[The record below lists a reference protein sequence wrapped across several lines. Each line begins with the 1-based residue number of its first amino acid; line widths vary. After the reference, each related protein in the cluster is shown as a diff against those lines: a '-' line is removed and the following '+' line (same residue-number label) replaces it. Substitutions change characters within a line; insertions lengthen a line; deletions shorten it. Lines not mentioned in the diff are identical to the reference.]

1 MRLPMVISVGAA
13 VAVAFVS
20 SIQADT
26 FPVTTTAE
34 SGPGSLKQ
42 AILDAN
48 GHGGADVI
56 SFNISGAG
64 VHTITPSFANQLPPI
79 TDSVTIDGSTQP
91 GFAGTPLIE
100 ISGAIVTNNGN
111 ALVIAAGAPLT
122 TIRSLVINH
131 GWSSGILL
139 QASNCVI
146 EACFIGTDPTGTSA
160 SGNTIGVGTNFG
172 NVVTGC
178 RIGGTAATARNL
190 ISGNS
195 TGILLNSG
203 ATNNLVQGNFI
214 GTDISGDNS
223 LANAVGVDLRDSNN
237 TVGGNSIAARNIIA
251 GGNNGSMGVS
261 VSNASASVIQGNFI
275 GTDRTGTKAFSFSDG
290 IFLSSGATNTQIGGL
305 TSTPGIPPG
314 NVISGARAGGGSGHG
329 IVVAIGVSFNI
340 IQGNL
345 IGTDATGTKALG
357 NGVDGIQIS
366 GMNNTVGGGNPMARN
381 VISGNAANGVALGN
395 NNTVVSGNVIQNNFI
410 GTKIDGSSLLGN
422 GGNGVLAVASM
433 NNSVGG
439 ASTSGNVIAGNGG
452 AGVSVDVSGGPVAGL
467 IIRGNSIFSNG
478 GLGIDLNANGV
489 TLNDAG
495 DVDTGGNSLQN
506 YPIINAVTV
515 SAPNVNIVGALHSE
529 ASKTYRL
536 EFFGN
541 SQTDPSGFGE
551 GQTLLGFADAT
562 TDVSGNA
569 SYNLTFPVPAATA
582 TYSATATD
590 PLGNTSEFSPAFRTR
605 LRNISTRMRVLTS
618 DNVLIAGF
626 IVVGNGPK
634 KVIVR
639 GIGPSI
645 PVGGT
650 LVDPTLELHGSVFIS
665 NDNWKVRD
673 SDGTSQQAEI
683 EATTIPPNR
692 DAESAIVASLDPGNY
707 TAILA
712 GKNSTS
718 GIGLVEVYDLD
729 ASAGAYLAN
738 ISSRGFVDTNDN
750 VMIGGFIIDPTTTGP
765 QKVIIRAIGPSL
777 SASNVPNALA
787 DPFLELHDGNGATI
801 STNNNWKINDSDGT
815 SQQAE
820 VEATTIPP
828 TDDHESALVRTLA
841 PGNYT
846 AIVRGLNNT
855 TGIGLVEVYSL

>member
-1 MRLPMVISVGAA
+1 MVICAGAA
-13 VAVAFVS
+13 VAAALVS
-20 SIQADT
+20 SVQADT
-26 FPVTTTAE
+26 FPVTTVAE

-48 GHGGADVI
+48 GHVGPDII
-56 SFNISGAG
+56 SFAIPGTG
-64 VHTITPSFANQLPPI
+64 VHTITPSLGNQLPAI
-79 TDSVTIDGSTQP
+79 TESVTVDGSTQP
-91 GFAGTPLIE
+91 GFAGSPLIE
-100 ISGAIVTNNGN
+100 ISGAIIGNNGN
-111 ALVIAAGAPLT
+111 ALVIAAGAAGT
-122 TIRSLVINH
+122 TIRSLAINH
-131 GWSSGILL
+131 GWNSGILL

-146 EACFIGTDPTGTSA
+146 EGCFIGTSSSGTVA
-160 SGNTIGVGTNFG
+160 SGNTIGVGNDFG
-172 NVVTGC
+172 TVVTGC
-178 RIGGTAATARNL
+178 RIGGTTAAARNL

-195 TGILLNSG
+195 TGVLLNNG
-203 ATNNLVQGNFI
+203 ATNNLVEGNFI
-214 GTDISGDNS
+214 GTDFSGNNS
-223 LANAVGVDLRDSNN
+223 LGNAVGVDLRDGNN
-237 TVGGNSIAARNIIA
+237 TVGGNSVAARNIIA
-251 GGNNGSMGVS
+251 GGSNGSMGVS
-261 VSNASASVIQGNFI
+261 VSTASGNAIQGNFI
-275 GTDRTGTKAFSFSDG
+275 GTDRTGTKAFPFADG
-290 IFLSSGATNTQIGGL
+290 VYLSSGATNTQIGGL
-305 TSTPGIPPG
+305 ASKPGTPPG
-314 NVISGARAGGGSGHG
+314 NVISGSRAGGGSGHG
-329 IVVAIGVSFNI
+329 IVVAIGVGFNI

-345 IGTDATGTKALG
+345 IGTDATGTQALG
-357 NGVDGIQIS
+357 NGLDGIQIA

-381 VISGNAANGVALGN
+381 VISGNGRNGVTLGN

-422 GGNGVLAVASM
+422 AENGVLAVASM

-439 ASTSGNVIAGNGG
+439 ASTSGNVIAGNNG
-452 AGVSVDVSGGPVAGL
+452 AGVAVDVGGGPVVGL

-495 DVDTGGNSLQN
+495 DADTGGNNLQN
-506 YPIINAVTV
+506 YPVINTVTV
-515 SAPNVNIVGALHSE
+515 SAPNVNLVGALHSE
-529 ASKTYRL
+529 PGKIYRL
-536 EFFGN
+536 EFFSN

-551 GQTLLGFADAT
+551 GQTFLGF
-562 TDVSGNA
+562 TDVTTNA
-569 SYNLTFPVPAATA
+569 SGDAPYNLTFPLPAGAQTF
-582 TYSATATD
+582 SATATD

-634 KVIVR
+634 KVIIR

-650 LVDPTLELHGSVFIS
+650 VADPTLELHGSVVVS
-665 NDNWKVRD
+665 NDNWKIRD
-673 SDGTSQQAEI
+673 SDGSSQQAEV
-683 EATTIPPNR
+683 EATTIPPSM
-692 DAESAIVASLDPGNY
+692 DAEAAIVANLDPGPY

-750 VMIGGFIIDPTTTGP
+750 VMIGGFIITPATTGP
-765 QKVIIRAIGPSL
+765 QKVIVRAIGPSL
-777 SASNVPNALA
+777 AAANVPDALA

-801 STNNNWKINDSDGT
+801 GTNNNWKTSDSGG

-820 VEATTIPP
+820 IEATTIPP
-828 TDDHESALVRTLA
+828 TDDHESALVRTLV

-855 TGIGLVEVYSL
+855 TGVGLVEVYSL